1 MIISTL
7 LEENPYGAVVLNGGQ
22 LQKSGVSV
30 LLFSQ
35 WLQTGLPALTH
46 FKLCW
51 LTLNEHETAFLS
63 PALLAGFQY
72 HHVQDKNLT
81 LVKRLQADA
90 YLPLAATHSIGVG
103 AAVFNT
109 LGQILLVQEI
119 PLPGKK
125 PGYFK
130 LPGGMVETREH
141 FVAALQREVLEET
154 GVTAT
159 FQGWFAMR
167 HHHQGQFG
175 ASNLYIVAKLFSEQT
190 DVAPD
195 YREIAAAAW
204 FDPQQFLRDP
214 QAHPYNKLLVEA
226 ALNSPL
232 WQIRDLPEYQA
243 GPLGFELFQA
253 CKK

>member
-1 MIISTL
+1 MITAL
-7 LEENPYGAVVLNGGQ
+7 LAENPYGAAVLNAGE
-22 LQKSGVSV
+22 LQAAGVSV
-30 LLFSQ
+30 AVFSQ
-35 WLQTGLPALTH
+35 WLQVELPALQR

-51 LTLNEHETAFLS
+51 LTLNEHETAFIG
-63 PALLAGFQY
+63 PALAHGFSY
-72 HHVQDKNLT
+72 HHVQDNMLT
-81 LVKRLQADA
+81 LVRRLQADA

-204 FDPQQFLRDP
+204 LDPQQFLRDP